1 MNKKIYLFT
10 FFTLLFSYTTNTV
23 SAQIS
28 EAWSLD
34 VNSSG
39 DFSDKFTCVTTDQSG
54 NYLAAGST
62 VTRNNNKDYLVVK
75 FNTSGDTIWK
85 FSLDGGNTGPDEI
98 AAIVADNAGNIY
110 VTGYMKGY
118 YTGYDM
124 LTVKLNTNGD
134 TLWTRKY
141 NYSNANDDDI
151 AVSIC
156 LDNSG
161 NVIIAGYSDSD
172 PSSFV
177 SNDDA
182 IVLKYSSAGSLLWS
196 QRYNGLNN
204 GVDRAVKVAT
214 NSAGEIYVAGRTD
227 GGDDNYLLIKY
238 SAAGSQIWLRAYD
251 SGNND
256 RGTCMT
262 LDNTGNIYLSG
273 RAGNGVDHDML
284 TLKYNPSGTILFN
297 KSYDYL
303 GDDRATA
310 ITVDASGNVYVTGQS
325 DGDISANK
333 VFDYATLKYNS
344 TGTQQWVTRYTATNA
359 GDDIPYAIAVSSS
372 GDVWVTGISDADASL
387 AVINNM
393 TTVKYNSTGVQQFVK
408 VEGVTISDDAG
419 LGILVNASGKA
430 IVVGFTAGANAQP
443 DATLIQYTTT
453 GTLDFKSTYAGFGD
467 NQDEV
472 NALTLSSDGNILA
485 AGYSVEK
492 DQDFNFCVSKVSLAG
507 NLLWKKTF
515 SGNSTSGSTD
525 NATAI
530 VCDASGNIYATGYT
544 KNSNAGSDYTT
555 FKMNQN
561 GDTLWS
567 RKYSFSQGAAD
578 RAVAI
583 ALDPQN
589 NIVVT
594 GYSDSDPSILTNYD
608 FATIKYS
615 PAGTQLWAVRY
626 NGVSNVDDRPTAIK
640 IASNGNIYIVGR
652 TFNGLND
659 DVLLLKYNSNGILQW
674 NNVWSGGAGDDRSS
688 SFTIDANENSYIVGR
703 TFNGTDLD
711 ALIIKCTTAGQ
722 TEWFRTYSNNGIS
735 DDRLSD
741 VAIDENGNIVVAG
754 QTDTDASI
762 AINLDLLLRS
772 YTPTGNLNWS
782 KNFNVVGAV
791 NEFANSVICKSGGI
805 IIAAGAAVNSLG
817 KSAPLTVRFNA
828 NGDSIWYGLPNF
840 QNTLG
845 GVVND
850 LVYSGNAVYTGG
862 FTEKNT
868 EMSNLHF
875 QKYNDQTTGIKLV
888 SENSGI
894 NIWPIPTSNI
904 LNYSLNS
911 KDTYHTLQIIDLTGR
926 VIWSTTSVNINGI
939 VPVSNLNNGY
949 YVLQFI
955 GNKTILN
962 RPFTKN

>member
-1 MNKKIYLFT
+1 MHKIFSIFT
-10 FFTLLFSYTTNTV
+10 FFSLLLSITTKTA
-23 SAQIS
+23 SAQIT

-34 VNSSG
+34 VNASG
-39 DFSDKFTCVTTDQSG
+39 DFSDKFTCVTTDLSG
-54 NYLAAGST
+54 SFIAAGST
-62 VTRNNNKDYLVVK
+62 ITRNDNKDFLVVK
-75 FNTSGDTIWK
+75 FTTTGDTAWK

-98 AAIVADNAGNIY
+98 SSVVTDNAGNIF

-124 LTVKLNTNGD
+124 LTVKLNASGD
-134 TLWTRKY
+134 SLWTRKY
-141 NYSNANDDDI
+141 NYSTANEDDI

-161 NVIIAGYSDSD
+161 NVIIAGFSDSD
-172 PSSFV
+172 PSSLV
-177 SNDDA
+177 ANDDA
-182 IVLKYSSAGSLLWS
+182 IVLKYSSAGSLLWT
-196 QRYNGLNN
+196 QRYNGANN

-214 NSAGEIYVAGRTD
+214 NSTGEIYVAGRTED
-227 GGDDNYLLIKY
+227 LDDNYLLLKY
-238 SAAGSQIWLRAYD
+238 SAAGSQLWLRTFD

-262 LDNTGNIYLSG
+262 LDNTGNIYFSG
-273 RAGNGVDHDML
+273 RAGNGVDHDIL
-284 TLKYNPSGTILFN
+284 TLKYNPAGTVLYN
-297 KSYDYL
+297 VSYDYL

-310 ITVDASGNVYVTGQS
+310 ITVDATGNVFVTGQS
-325 DGDISANK
+325 DGDISTNK
-333 VFDYATLKYNS
+333 VFDYVTLKYNT
-344 TGTQQWVTRYTATNA
+344 TGVQQWATRYTAANA
-359 GDDIPYAIAVSSS
+359 GDDIPYAIAVSSG

-387 AVINNM
+387 SVINNM

-430 IVVGFTAGANAQP
+430 IVVGFTAGTNAQP
-443 DATLIQYTTT
+443 DATLIQYAST

-472 NALTLSSDGNILA
+472 NAMTLSSDGNILA

-492 DQDFNFCVSKVSLAG
+492 DQDYNFCVTKVSLAG
-507 NLLWKKTF
+507 NLLWKKSF

-561 GDTLWS
+561 GDTIWS

-589 NIVVT
+589 NIVIT

-626 NGVSNVDDRPTAIK
+626 NGVSNAEDRPTAIR
-640 IASNGNIYIVGR
+640 IAPSGNIYIVGR

-674 NNVWSGGAGDDRSS
+674 NNTWSGGNGDDRSS

-711 ALIIKCTTAGQ
+711 ALITKCTAAGQ
-722 TEWFRTYSNNGIS
+722 TEWFRTFNNNGIS
-735 DDRLSD
+735 DDRISD
-741 VAIDENGNIVVAG
+741 VDLDENGNIVVAG

-772 YTPTGNLNWS
+772 YTPTGDLNWS
-782 KNFNVVGAV
+782 TNFNVAGAI
-791 NEFANSVICKSGGI
+791 NEYANSVICKSGGI
-805 IIAAGAAVNSLG
+805 IIAAGAAENSSGL
-817 KSAPLTVRFNA
+817 SAPLTVRFNA

-845 GVVND
+845 GAVND
-850 LVYSGNAVYTGG
+850 LVYTGNAVYTGG
-862 FTEKNT
+862 YLEKNI

-875 QKYNDQTTGIKLV
+875 QKYNDQTTGIKII
-888 SENSGI
+888 SEISNV
-894 NIWPIPTSNI
+894 NIWPVPTSNY
-904 LNYSLNS
+904 LNYSINS
-911 KDTYHTLQIIDLTGR
+911 QEIYQTIQIIDLAGR
-926 VIWSTTSVNINGI
+926 IIWTKANVSKNGNI
-939 VPVSNLNNGY
+939 PVTNLSRGY
-949 YVLQFI
+949 YLLQFI

-962 RPFTKN
+962 RPFTLN